1 VNYLPEDSF
10 VFFLLAEQSGATC
23 LSKSSLFCS
32 KKNTRECGYTRVWD
46 REKQQELEKKKREDG
61 IKRTRLRVVHDR
73 LRKSALNV
81 SASEGV
87 RVHECVCV
95 FLSFALR
102 VLCVLSA
109 RGSVENAF
117 LRLCVC
123 VCLSL
128 SLSLCVSFLPCLFVC
143 LEQKFKSSRPCLRAS
158 SLSRFAP
165 RTLVGSFCTRV

>member
-1 VNYLPEDSF
+1 M
-10 VFFLLAEQSGATC
+10 FFSSRGAIR
-23 LSKSSLFCS
+23 SHMFSVRALFCS

-61 IKRTRLRVVHDR
+61 IKRTRLRAVHDR

-87 RVHECVCV
+87 RVRECVCV

-123 VCLSL
+123 VSLSLSL
-128 SLSLCVSFLPCLFVC
+128 SLSLCVCLFSPVC
-143 LEQKFKSSRPCLRAS
+143 LFGTKKSNHLGH
-158 SLSRFAP
+158 
-165 RTLVGSFCTRV
+165 V